1 MKISY
6 AFFKSRKR
14 KAKEEVVD
22 VPFPC
27 SESSSSCLFINHQFE
42 SSSYGFLALLV
53 TGIMGLFK
61 VRTLCFSLLLAF
73 KICIAV
79 DQLVGQLYPG
89 FQASQMQWEEHDGRF
104 LVSKNK
110 IFGFGFYTTLDAQ
123 SYVLVIIHLQT
134 CQVVWTANRGG
145 LLVDKSDKFV
155 FDNNGNVYLER
166 GDGVAWATNT
176 TGERA
181 TSLELL
187 DSGNLVLHGG
197 NRRTLWQSFSYPTD
211 TLLSGQEFVEGM
223 RLKSFPKGNT
233 SDYLEFQ
240 SGDLV
245 LYAGFQT
252 PQTYWSLSGEMQ
264 KTEKNFTSKVY
275 SAVLVSNSWSFYD
288 NNKKLIWQFNFS
300 QNSDMNVTWT
310 AKLGAGGAII
320 FYNLHQRGRA
330 IAEAKK
336 IPQNPCNIP
345 ETCAPFMVCSFD
357 AECQCPKPL
366 ATQNDCSS
374 PIPSTSTCN
383 STDLLYIGQKLD
395 YSVLQFVKPN
405 MSSSLDVCKKAC
417 LGNCS
422 CTALFFENST
432 GNCFLFDRVGGLKR
446 AKWNSRG
453 FVSFMKVSRN
463 ENGWQSHAKGGSRN
477 DGTRVIFVVII
488 ATATVLVI
496 AGLLYVGLYY
506 YRRKKRLLESAEEKL
521 EDDNFLE
528 TFPGMPV
535 RYTYRE
541 LCKATKNFSKKVGQ
555 GGFGSVYQGEMP
567 DGTQLA
573 VKKLESIGQGK
584 KEFRAEVRII
594 GSIHHVHLV
603 KLKGFC
609 SEDVHRLLVY
619 EFMGK
624 RSLDKWIFKNNE
636 ESSNLDWNTRFNIA
650 LGTAKG
656 LAYLHEECEFKIV
669 HCDIKPE
676 NVLLDDNFNAKVSD
690 FGLAKLMSQEE
701 SLVYTTLRGTRGY
714 LAPEWITNNPI
725 SEKSDVYSYG
735 MVLFEIIGGR
745 RSYDPDE
752 IPEKAHLPSFAFKM
766 LEEGN
771 LKEILDPKLDINE
784 NDETFVSA
792 VKVALWCIQ
801 EEMRLRPPMT
811 KVVQMLEGHCD
822 VPQPPISSVPGVR
835 AYSGFLK
842 WSSDKGT
849 TSGPTEYNSD
859 SWLSNDRL
867 SGPR

>member
-1 MKISY
+1 
-6 AFFKSRKR
+6 
-14 KAKEEVVD
+14 
-22 VPFPC
+22 
-27 SESSSSCLFINHQFE
+27 
-42 SSSYGFLALLV
+42 
-53 TGIMGLFK
+53 MGLFE
-61 VRTLCFSLLLAF
+61 VRTLCFCLLLAF

-89 FQASQMQWEEHDGRF
+89 FQASQMQWEEHDGRLF
-104 LVSKNK
+104 
-110 IFGFGFYTTLDAQ
+110 
-123 SYVLVIIHLQT
+123 
-134 CQVVWTANRGG
+134 G
-145 LLVDKSDKFV
+145 LLIEEVCR
-155 FDNNGNVYLER
+155 L
-166 GDGVAWATNT
+166 TNP
-176 TGERA
+176 
-181 TSLELL
+181 TSLCLTIMEMYTWKEEMGLL
-187 DSGNLVLHGG
+187 GPQTLPEKGLHPW
-197 NRRTLWQSFSYPTD
+197 NCWIR
-211 TLLSGQEFVEGM
+211 EFVEGM
-223 RLKSFPKGNT
+223 RLKSFPKGDK

-245 LYAGFQT
+245 LFTGFQT

-264 KTEKNFTSKVY
+264 KTEKNFSSKVY
-275 SAVLVSNSWSFYD
+275 SAVLVSNSWNFYD

-310 AKLGAGGAII
+310 AKLGAGGAIM

-330 IAEAKK
+330 IAEARK

-366 ATQNDCSS
+366 VTQKDCSS
-374 PIPSTSTCN
+374 PIPSTCN

-405 MSSSLDVCKKAC
+405 MSSSLDACKKAC
-417 LGNCS
+417 LGSCS

-432 GNCFLFDRVGGLKR
+432 GNCFLFDRVGCLKR
-446 AKWNSRG
+446 AKRNSRG
-453 FVSFMKVSRN
+453 FLSFMKVSRN

-477 DGTRVIFVVII
+477 DGMLVIFVVII
-488 ATATVLVI
+488 AAATVLFI

-555 GGFGSVYQGEMP
+555 GGFGSVYQGEML

-594 GSIHHVHLV
+594 GSVHHVHLV

-609 SEDVHRLLVY
+609 SEGVHRLLVY

-624 RSLDKWIFKNNE
+624 GSLDKWIFKNNE
-636 ESSNLDWNTRFNIA
+636 ESGTLDWNTRFNIA

-690 FGLAKLMSQEE
+690 FGLAKLMSREE

-735 MVLFEIIGGR
+735 LVLFELIGGR
-745 RSYDPDE
+745 KSYDPDE

-771 LKEILDPKLDINE
+771 LKEMLDPKLDINE

-822 VPQPPISSVPGVR
+822 VPQPPISPVPGVR

-849 TSGPTEYNSD
+849 TSGPTE
-859 SWLSNDRL
+859 
-867 SGPR
+867 